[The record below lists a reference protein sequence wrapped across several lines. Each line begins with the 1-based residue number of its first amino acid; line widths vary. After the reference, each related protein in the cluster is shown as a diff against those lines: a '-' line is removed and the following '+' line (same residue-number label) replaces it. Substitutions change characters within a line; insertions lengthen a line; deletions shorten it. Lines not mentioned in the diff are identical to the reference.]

1 MEPAG
6 TTLHK
11 EKKTKMTKKEK
22 HTAPPEMVPSS
33 QETDGGGPAATSSS
47 GSGDVATPSGLT
59 PTASTSSGGPSS
71 NPGAGSSSNRRIP
84 RLEPWMRQT
93 VVMQLREVDGQRPL
107 LDAET
112 FAKELVSKAGF
123 TPDEILSI
131 QDLRGGLFFIT
142 FATAG
147 ACRRYW
153 EAFQTL
159 KQEVPFSEFDVN
171 CPIQRDEKRITV
183 TVRNPHIPGKDIATF
198 LRRSCT
204 VVKEPSR
211 IKDKLGYWVGKWSMV
226 VRLWPNPEAADRLH
240 HLPPSFSLA
249 GSSGRIF
256 YPDQPQTCGNC
267 GNLGHQWKQ
276 CTLKACRN
284 CKNTGHETKDC
295 PRQKT
300 CDLCGETTHM
310 FRDCQLRV
318 RSYAEAAAKGATPG
332 APLTATQ
339 KAAKKPPANQPVKA
353 QGGKYQKE
361 QREKEATQAAPAA
374 APEPAAPSVA
384 APTPPL
390 PTLTPAAT
398 LPPTPTAAATPTLP
412 PTPTLPAHPP
422 PLAPSSQ
429 PSTAAPPTLHEA
441 AAPPSVTPLPSPEA
455 VAPPPSSSLATD
467 TAPIAQTGTEKQGI
481 KRRAP
486 ETDSPHQGLEQK
498 RAQMQIGD
506 SPTSS
511 DADSDLESDL
521 EEEEIRDAG
530 GSHCRGAG
538 GHFRTAT

>member
-1 MEPAG
+1 MKVATEPTG
-6 TTLHK
+6 TTLRK
-11 EKKTKMTKKEK
+11 EKKKGK
-22 HTAPPEMVPSS
+22 HTAPPETVLSS

-47 GSGDVATPSGLT
+47 GS
-59 PTASTSSGGPSS
+59 
-71 NPGAGSSSNRRIP
+71 AGSSSKRRIP

-131 QDLRGGLFFIT
+131 QDLRGGLFFVT
-142 FATAG
+142 FTTAG

-159 KQEVPFSEFDVN
+159 KQEVPFSQFDVN

-204 VVKEPSR
+204 VVREPSR

-226 VRLWPNPEAADRLH
+226 VRLWPDPEAADRLH

-249 GSSGRIF
+249 GSPGRIF

-339 KAAKKPPANQPVKA
+339 KAHKKPPANQPVKA
-353 QGGKYQKE
+353 QG
-361 QREKEATQAAPAA
+361 
-374 APEPAAPSVA
+374 
-384 APTPPL
+384 
-390 PTLTPAAT
+390 
-398 LPPTPTAAATPTLP
+398 
-412 PTPTLPAHPP
+412 
-422 PLAPSSQ
+422 
-429 PSTAAPPTLHEA
+429 
-441 AAPPSVTPLPSPEA
+441 
-455 VAPPPSSSLATD
+455 D
-467 TAPIAQTGTEKQGI
+467 TAPRARTGMEKQGI

-486 ETDSPHQGLEQK
+486 ETESPHQGLE
-498 RAQMQIGD
+498 
-506 SPTSS
+506 
-511 DADSDLESDL
+511 
-521 EEEEIRDAG
+521 
-530 GSHCRGAG
+530 
-538 GHFRTAT
+538 

>member
-1 MEPAG
+1 MEVAMEPAG

-11 EKKTKMTKKEK
+11 EKKTKTKKEK
-22 HTAPPEMVPSS
+22 HTAPPETVPSS
-33 QETDGGGPAATSSS
+33 QETDGGGPA
-47 GSGDVATPSGLT
+47 
-59 PTASTSSGGPSS
+59 
-71 NPGAGSSSNRRIP
+71 
-84 RLEPWMRQT
+84 
-93 VVMQLREVDGQRPL
+93 
-107 LDAET
+107 
-112 FAKELVSKAGF
+112 ELVSKAGF
-123 TPDEILSI
+123 TPDQILSI
-131 QDLRGGLFFIT
+131 QDLRGGLFFVT

-147 ACRRYW
+147 ACRKYW
-153 EAFQTL
+153 EVFQTL

-183 TVRNPHIPGKDIATF
+183 MVRNPHIPGKDIATF

-226 VRLWPNPEAADRLH
+226 VRLWPNPEATDRLH

-353 QGGKYQKE
+353 QGVQLCEDINKTTHASEDGN
-361 QREKEATQAAPAA
+361 
-374 APEPAAPSVA
+374 
-384 APTPPL
+384 
-390 PTLTPAAT
+390 
-398 LPPTPTAAATPTLP
+398 
-412 PTPTLPAHPP
+412 
-422 PLAPSSQ
+422 
-429 PSTAAPPTLHEA
+429 
-441 AAPPSVTPLPSPEA
+441 
-455 VAPPPSSSLATD
+455 
-467 TAPIAQTGTEKQGI
+467 
-481 KRRAP
+481 
-486 ETDSPHQGLEQK
+486 
-498 RAQMQIGD
+498 
-506 SPTSS
+506 
-511 DADSDLESDL
+511 
-521 EEEEIRDAG
+521 
-530 GSHCRGAG
+530 
-538 GHFRTAT
+538 

>member
-1 MEPAG
+1 MATAAPQTGTERMEVATEPVG
-6 TTLHK
+6 TTLR
-11 EKKTKMTKKEK
+11 KKTKKKEK
-22 HTAPPEMVPSS
+22 HTAPPETVPSS
-33 QETDGGGPAATSSS
+33 QETDGGSPAAAISS
-47 GSGDVATPSGLT
+47 GSGDVAPPSGLT

-84 RLEPWMRQT
+84 RLEPWMKQT

-131 QDLRGGLFFIT
+131 QDLRGGLFFVT

-183 TVRNPHIPGKDIATF
+183 TVRNPHIPGRDIATF
-198 LRRSCT
+198 LRRFCT

-310 FRDCQLRV
+310 FRDCQLGV
-318 RSYAEAAAKGATPG
+318 RSYAEAATKGATPG
-332 APLTATQ
+332 VPQTATQ
-339 KAAKKPPANQPVKA
+339 KAAKKPHANQPVKA

-361 QREKEATQAAPAA
+361 Q
-374 APEPAAPSVA
+374 
-384 APTPPL
+384 
-390 PTLTPAAT
+390 
-398 LPPTPTAAATPTLP
+398 
-412 PTPTLPAHPP
+412 
-422 PLAPSSQ
+422 
-429 PSTAAPPTLHEA
+429 
-441 AAPPSVTPLPSPEA
+441 
-455 VAPPPSSSLATD
+455 
-467 TAPIAQTGTEKQGI
+467 
-481 KRRAP
+481 
-486 ETDSPHQGLEQK
+486 
-498 RAQMQIGD
+498 
-506 SPTSS
+506 S
-511 DADSDLESDL
+511 DADSELESDL
-521 EEEEIRDAG
+521 EEEEEEAEMQEAAIVEEQAAILEQPPSEVQVTVDELIREGREAAETLLNDNLG
-530 GSHCRGAG
+530 QTMDRLNQLCEEIS
-538 GHFRTAT
+538 TANHASEDGN